1 MTGTSPYTQLLGQV
15 RSGEVYLNSEDAA
28 FHMYKACDKR
38 IADLDSLRGA
48 TRRAQAVS
56 GFGDFQIAKDL
67 EKKFLLQATGDE
79 NSIDNV
85 ILKDIEA
92 VKELREVFAISFKRI
107 AGKDIEN
114 ANALDYVTGQVS

>member
-28 FHMYKACDKR
+28 YHMYKACDQR
-38 IADLDSLRGA
+38 IADLDLLRGA

-56 GFGDFQIAKDL
+56 GFGDFQIGKDL

-114 ANALDYVTGQVS
+114 ANALDYVTGQVN